1 MLNTPSG
8 IGFGRLRHLASATWA
23 LISCACILAQARAGG
38 GDAYNSGGDSYSGGG
53 GGGGGGFSFDSYGSG
68 SSGGSGGSASLAQ
81 IVFILILVILIL
93 YLKNKYSNSRQVD
106 AFRKTLDPELQSG
119 LRRSPPAASPAAL
132 RLQDKMGGIFVAIQS
147 AWDKG
152 KMDPVRAV
160 LSDGVYNRFQI
171 QLEMNRLQGMRN
183 RVESPELLGA
193 RILGEDVFGR
203 YASIDFLIRGRVID
217 TDRRLGTDS
226 VIRTGSSSFEEVW
239 SFTRLARSPDAPD
252 QDGAQAPGNCPKCA
266 APLSDAGGS
275 RCGHCG
281 AVLNSGA
288 YDWVLAEITQAE
300 EWVSGSRD
308 TLQPYYTRLPAI
320 AGADSKAWLSPQELE
335 DRASVVFIRYHSA
348 LHKGSLAALTMF
360 VAPELLR
367 SLGGEKRQ
375 RPLYRL
381 AVGAVDLLAFTEA
394 QGMVKAFVRVKYS
407 GSEQPDQEGVFQERY
422 LVFSKSAEAGT
433 GKGNLS
439 SMTCP
444 NCGGPI
450 ESSDQAKCAYCEN
463 ILSSPT
469 ANWVLTEFGGRDLMA
484 QAAARPQAP
493 SGNNPS
499 VAGLIAD
506 IAGLAGMAASA
517 KSAANGQMR
526 ILSAIVAATLE
537 DRVIT
542 PQEETTIRGFARH
555 FGLGPIFV
563 DMLLNKARANP
574 EALFEA
580 VDKPTALTWL
590 NNLIFVAASDGRIAP
605 EEEALLLSFARRHG
619 IEEKQVN
626 FALESAMKTALK
638 SAPKTA
644 ANTKV

>member
-1 MLNTPSG
+1 MLNKPSV
-8 IGFGRLRHLASATWA
+8 IGFGRLRHLASTTWA
-23 LISCACILAQARAGG
+23 LISCACILVQARAGG

-53 GGGGGGFSFDSYGSG
+53 GSGGGGFSFDSYGSG
-68 SSGGSGGSASLAQ
+68 SSGGSGGSASLGQ
-81 IVFILILVILIL
+81 IVLILILVILIL
-93 YLKNKYSNSRQVD
+93 YLKNKYSNSKQVD
-106 AFRKTLDPELQSG
+106 AFRKALDPELQSV
-119 LRRSPPAASPAAL
+119 LRRSPSSGSPAAL
-132 RLQDKMGGIFVAIQS
+132 RLQEKMGGIFVAIQTS
-147 AWDKG
+147 WDKG

-183 RVESPELLGA
+183 RVESPELLDA
-193 RILGEDVFGR
+193 KILGEDVFGR
-203 YASIDFLIRGRVID
+203 YASIDFLVRGRVID

-226 VIRTGSSSFEEVW
+226 VIRTGSSTFDEVW
-239 SFTRLARSPDAPD
+239 SFTRLARPADAPD
-252 QDGAQAPGNCPKCA
+252 QDGAQDPGNCPKCA

-308 TLQPYYTRLPAI
+308 TLQPYYARLPAI

-335 DRASVVFIRYHSA
+335 DRASVVFIRYQSA
-348 LHKGSLAALTMF
+348 LHRGSLAALTMF

-367 SLGGEKRQ
+367 LLEGEKSQ

-381 AVGAVDLLAFTEA
+381 AVGAVDLLAFTET

-422 LVFSKSAEAGT
+422 LVFSKAAEAGM
-433 GKGNLS
+433 GKANLS

-463 ILSSPT
+463 ILSSPA

-484 QAAARPQAP
+484 QAAAMRPQTP

-499 VAGLIAD
+499 VAGIIAG

-517 KSAANGQMR
+517 KSAAHGQMR
-526 ILSAIVAATLE
+526 ILSAIVSATLE

-563 DMLLNKARANP
+563 DMLLNKAKANP
-574 EALFEA
+574 EALFEG
-580 VDKPTALTWL
+580 VDKPTALTWI
-590 NNLIFVAASDGRIAP
+590 NNLIFVAASDGRITP
-605 EEEALLLSFARRHG
+605 EEEALLLSFARLHG
-619 IEEKQVN
+619 IEEKQVL
-626 FALESAMKTALK
+626 FALKNASEGALKTAVK
-638 SAPKTA
+638 
-644 ANTKV
+644 TKV